1 MKKILSLLMAIAVV
15 VSFTGCGKKQIAV
28 SAKWEEG
35 NMKAE
40 LAEGTVFKDL
50 LDAMEKGTGMT
61 YELDDEGKIVSINGK
76 ANDETGNWTVSV
88 NGTVSDSINAQT
100 VLNDGDDYV
109 IEFVSNTAETLVGG
123 WQIAEVARMEMD
135 QKEEDIF
142 NKAMEGLLGVG
153 YEPVCVLATQVVSG
167 TNYAYLARGT
177 TVTATPV
184 SNFYI
189 IKIYEDLQG
198 NVEQTSINQI
208 DVTDIKTREDTDSE
222 IVGGWTV
229 TDTGKPGTLGS
240 QEAQASFD
248 KAVEGL
254 VGVGYNPIQL
264 LATQLVSGTNYIALA
279 RGKVVGVEDK
289 PELYVI
295 SWYEDLSGN
304 CEIKNIAKFDLN
316 QYVE

>member
-1 MKKILSLLMAIAVV
+1 M
-15 VSFTGCGKKQIAV
+15 
-28 SAKWEEG
+28 
-35 NMKAE
+35 
-40 LAEGTVFKDL
+40 
-50 LDAMEKGTGMT
+50 
-61 YELDDEGKIVSINGK
+61 
-76 ANDETGNWTVSV
+76 
-88 NGTVSDSINAQT
+88 
-100 VLNDGDDYV
+100 
-109 IEFVSNTAETLVGG
+109 
-123 WQIAEVARMEMD
+123 
-135 QKEEDIF
+135 
-142 NKAMEGLLGVG
+142 
-153 YEPVCVLATQVVSG
+153 
-167 TNYAYLARGT
+167 
-177 TVTATPV
+177 
-184 SNFYI
+184 
-189 IKIYEDLQG
+189 
-198 NVEQTSINQI
+198 
-208 DVTDIKTREDTDSE
+208 
-222 IVGGWTV
+222 